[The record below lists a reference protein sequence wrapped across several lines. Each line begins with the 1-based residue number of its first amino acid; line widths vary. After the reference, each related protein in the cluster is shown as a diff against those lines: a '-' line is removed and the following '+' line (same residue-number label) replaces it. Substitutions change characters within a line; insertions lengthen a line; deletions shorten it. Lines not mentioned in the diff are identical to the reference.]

1 MKNAIIAVLAIAVA
15 GLLAVH
21 FLHKTKGG
29 GEIPPGAKA
38 GDEVVAGGVTNIVV
52 EVIRTVDGKEE
63 KTLELAPKER
73 TVERKPLEPEATKRL
88 HTGPVV
94 VASLFE
100 ASGLAEHA
108 QYGARTRGAYYYAT
122 TVRARSEVT
131 EKQEKPDGSV
141 HVVEKRTFLQAQD
154 HLALSDLDVALDLS
168 TLPVRETQRYV
179 NEACLLVA
187 GIAGLIPHPIA
198 QGVAKGAKITHATAN
213 AAFGALYALDG
224 TSVRGLL
231 GDFGVEVPEN
241 VEEYFNKRVSEWA
254 EKKIAPVHS
263 MLQSIEGKSYFI
275 TYTQD
280 AAGKPLK
287 VDFRHEA
294 GEPISAAEW
303 EILRS
308 ANAFLDANVV
318 RNTQCEVGDRWTV
331 WADEAQE
338 VFGMAADGEADGK
351 LRVVRDADQEN
362 GDWTLRIEPSEIT
375 YRGAGGHGKL
385 EVHDG
390 TGLVDAENASV
401 KSLQT
406 TATGDLG
413 MLNKKRH
420 WMLFDFVK
428 KTEGNAAMRFTLAVE
443 PAAGEP

>member
-1 MKNAIIAVLAIAVA
+1 MKNALIAILAIAVA
-15 GLLAVH
+15 ALLAVI
-21 FLHKTKGG
+21 FWPKGG
-29 GEIPPGAKA
+29 PPIPPGAKP
-38 GDEVVAGGVTNIVV
+38 GDEVVYRGVTNVVV
-52 EVIRTVDGKEE
+52 EVVRTVDGETVKE
-63 KTLELAPKER
+63 LELVPKAR
-73 TVERKPLEPEATKRL
+73 AVDRRPLEPEATKRL
-88 HTGPVV
+88 HDGPVTV
-94 VASLFE
+94 SSLFE

-108 QYGARTRGAYYYAT
+108 QYGARTSGAYYYMT
-122 TVRARSEVT
+122 TVQAHSEVL
-131 EKQEKPDGSV
+131 EKPEGKDGSIR
-141 HVVEKRTFLQAQD
+141 VVEKRTFTQARD

-179 NEACLLVA
+179 NGACLLVA

-198 QGVAKGAKITHATAN
+198 QGVAKGALITQTRAN
-213 AAFGALYALDG
+213 AVFGTLYALDG
-224 TSVRGLL
+224 KSVRGVL

-241 VEEYFNKRVSEWA
+241 VEEYFNKKCAEWA

-263 MLQSIEGKSYFI
+263 ALQSIEGKSYLI
-275 TYTQD
+275 TYRQD

-294 GEPISAAEW
+294 GEPISEAEW

-318 RNTQCEVGDRWTV
+318 PNTQCEVGDRWTV
-331 WADEAQE
+331 WADDVQE
-338 VFGMAADGEADGK
+338 VFGMAADGKADGK
-351 LRVVRDADQEN
+351 LRVVRDADQED

-375 YRGAGGHGKL
+375 YRGTGGHGKL
-385 EVHDG
+385 EVEG
-390 TGLVDAENASV
+390 GVGLVDAPKASV

-406 TATGDLG
+406 TATGDLR

-428 KTEGNAAMRFTLAVE
+428 KTNGNASMRFTLAVE